1 MAHKSLRIVAV
12 SALMLLAAGIACGR
26 HPPTAGIEARADTVL
41 GTVLSDDYRW
51 LRDDTRSRDEV
62 ITYLEAE
69 NAYTSAM
76 MEHTQ
81 ALRQV
86 LYEEMVARI
95 RETDQS
101 VPVKRD
107 DYYYYTRTEKGT
119 QYDIYCRKHETLD
132 GAEEILLD
140 VNRLAE
146 GGDFMEIG
154 MFEVSPDHRTLAFAV
169 DSIGNERYVL
179 RFMDIESGRIYP
191 ETIDSVATSLAWAND
206 SRTVFYVRT
215 DEAWRANKVF
225 RHELGAPGKGDEVLY
240 EEPDESFDVEVTKS
254 KSKACIFLRSTS
266 ESSSE
271 YRFLDAD
278 RPRGELRIVEPR
290 RADVEYDVYA
300 HEDTFYIVTNDGA
313 IDFRLMRAPVTEP
326 SRANWTEV
334 IGARDSVRLDR
345 LDVFKDY
352 VVLYERERG
361 LKQIRVWDL
370 AAGSTTRLDF
380 PEPVYAVYPGDNPE
394 YTGEWLRFTYESLVT
409 PESVYDY
416 NMKTHER
423 VLKKQEEVA
432 GYTPADYES
441 ERKYVDIGSGKA
453 IPVSL
458 VWKRGLAGPGPSP
471 LYLYGYGAYGM
482 SMDPYFSSNRVS
494 LLDRGFIFA
503 VAHVRGGGEL
513 GRRWYYDGKLLN
525 KKNTFTDFAAVAAY
539 LVEHRYT
546 TREQLVISGASAGGL
561 LIGAVLNMDRGLCAV
576 AIADVPFVDLMNTML
591 DETIP
596 LTVTE
601 YDEWG
606 NPNDPEYF
614 GYMLS
619 YSPYDNVAAR
629 PYPHMLVTASLY
641 DTRVA
646 YWEPAKWVARLRAV
660 KTDDNVILLKTDM
673 GAGHGGASGRYSA
686 MEEIAFEYAFIID
699 RLGLEK

>member
-1 MAHKSLRIVAV
+1 MAHKLLRTLAV
-12 SALMLLAAGIACGR
+12 SALMLLAASVACGQ
-26 HPPTAGIEARADTVL
+26 HPPIARIEARTDTVL
-41 GTVLSDDYRW
+41 GTVLNDNYRW
-51 LRDDTRSRDEV
+51 LRDDTRSRPEV
-62 ITYLEAE
+62 IAYLESE
-69 NAYTSAM
+69 NAYTGAM
-76 MEHTQ
+76 MEHTG

-86 LYEEMVARI
+86 LYDEMVARI
-95 RETDQS
+95 KETDQS

-107 DYYYYTRTEKGT
+107 DYYYYTRTEQGT
-119 QYDIYCRKHETLD
+119 QYEIYCRKHDSLD
-132 GAEEILLD
+132 GAEEVLLD

-146 GGDFMEIG
+146 GRDFMDIG
-154 MFEVSPDHRTLAFAV
+154 LFEVSPDHRTLAFAV

-179 RFMDIESGRIYP
+179 RFMDIDSGRIYP
-191 ETIDSVATSLAWAND
+191 EAIDSVSTSLAWAND

-215 DEAWRANKVF
+215 DEAWRANKVL
-225 RHELGAPGKGDEVLY
+225 RHDLGAPESIDAVLY
-240 EEPDESFDVEVTKS
+240 EEPDESFDVEVLKS
-254 KSKACIFLRSTS
+254 KSKAYIFLRSTS
-266 ESSSE
+266 ESSCE

-278 RPRGELRIVEPR
+278 LPGSELRIVEPR
-290 RADVEYDVYA
+290 RADVEYYVYA
-300 HEDTFYIVTNDGA
+300 HEDSFYIVTNDGA
-313 IDFRLMRAPVTEP
+313 LDFRLMRAPVAEP
-326 SRANWTEV
+326 SRANWSEV
-334 IGARDSVRLDR
+334 IGARDSVMLDR
-345 LDVFKDY
+345 LDVFKAY

-361 LKQIRVWDL
+361 LRQIRVWDL
-370 AAGSTTRLDF
+370 AAGLMTRIDF

-394 YTGEWLRFTYESLVT
+394 YAGEWLRFTYESLVT

-423 VLKKQEEVA
+423 ILKKQEEVA
-432 GYTPADYES
+432 GYNPADYVS
-441 ERKYVDIGSGKA
+441 ERKYVDVGGGTA
-453 IPVSL
+453 VPVSM
-458 VWKRGLAGPGPSP
+458 VWKRGLAGPRP
-471 LYLYGYGAYGM
+471 LYLYGYGAYGL

-494 LLDRGFIFA
+494 LLDRGFMFA

-525 KKNTFTDFAAVAAY
+525 KKHTFTDFAAVAAY
-539 LVEHRYT
+539 LVEHGYT
-546 TREQLVISGASAGGL
+546 TREQLVVSGASAGGL
-561 LIGAVLNMDRGLCAV
+561 LIGAVLNMESDLCAV

-606 NPNDPEYF
+606 NPNAPEYS

-629 PYPHMLVTASLY
+629 PYPDMLVTASLY

-646 YWEPAKWVARLRAV
+646 YWEPAKWVAKLRAL
-660 KTDDNVILLKTDM
+660 KTDDNVLLLKTDM

-686 MEEIAFEYAFIID
+686 IEEIAFEYAFIID
-699 RLGLEK
+699 RLGLKK